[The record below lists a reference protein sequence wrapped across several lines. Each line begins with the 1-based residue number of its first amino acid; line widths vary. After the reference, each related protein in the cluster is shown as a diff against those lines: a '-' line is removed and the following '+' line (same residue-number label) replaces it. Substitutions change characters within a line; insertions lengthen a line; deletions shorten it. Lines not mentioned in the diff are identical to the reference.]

1 MLSYA
6 TNSSLRFLDVPEIL
20 TRRRGGRTKLYG
32 DILRD
37 VWPPLIK
44 FGRKSVQPEHE
55 VNLMLAAI
63 TAGKTDDELRELV
76 RQIHAKRAKVF
87 EELTGH
93 AA

>member
-1 MLSYA
+1 MAPLT

-20 TRRRGGRTKLYG
+20 SRRRGGRTKLYA
-32 DILRD
+32 DILRNL
-37 VWPPLIK
+37 WPTLVK

-76 RQIHAKRAKVF
+76 RQIHLTRATAF
-87 EELTGH
+87 QSLAGQ